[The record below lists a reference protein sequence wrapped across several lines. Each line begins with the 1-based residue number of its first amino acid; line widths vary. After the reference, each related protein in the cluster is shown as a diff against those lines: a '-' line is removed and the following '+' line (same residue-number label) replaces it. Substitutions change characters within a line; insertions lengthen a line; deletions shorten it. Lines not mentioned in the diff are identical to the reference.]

1 MFEAG
6 GQGLD
11 LFLIQLKIIKAF
23 LFKSYFPNDK
33 SNWCFWYKK
42 NFILNKVILPF
53 RNLLHTFKM
62 VNLILVE
69 QNITEIKTE
78 GIAELKIIF
87 FQI

>member
-1 MFEAG
+1 MTKVIGASGTKKFY
-6 GQGLD
+6 
-11 LFLIQLKIIKAF
+11 
-23 LFKSYFPNDK
+23 FKQ
-33 SNWCFWYKK
+33 
-42 NFILNKVILPF
+42 KVILPF

>member
-1 MFEAG
+1 MLLVQKKFY
-6 GQGLD
+6 
-11 LFLIQLKIIKAF
+11 
-23 LFKSYFPNDK
+23 FKQ
-33 SNWCFWYKK
+33 
-42 NFILNKVILPF
+42 KVILPF